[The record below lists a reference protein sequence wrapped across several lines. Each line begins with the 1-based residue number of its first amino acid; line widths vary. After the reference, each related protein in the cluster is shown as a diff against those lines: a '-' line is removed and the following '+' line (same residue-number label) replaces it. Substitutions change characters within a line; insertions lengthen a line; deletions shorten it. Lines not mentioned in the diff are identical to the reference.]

1 MDERV
6 TTGRDNALEDEHRQE
21 KIPNISPCTTSN
33 LDNEIRTDSHSDLNN
48 HRTNRSYEG
57 SDDTLHEKSPD
68 EDSILAQNHDRIP
81 SQIIISF
88 ASTDPDAPNNWPFHK
103 KFVIFLG
110 GIMSVINST
119 LASSMPSGAS
129 QEIAKHFHVTSD
141 LQLVLPISTFL
152 IGYVVGPILCGPLSE
167 NYGRKIVFLVAF
179 LLYTIFTM
187 ATALAPN
194 WPAFLIFRFICGV
207 FASAPVAVVGGL
219 YADIFADPRK
229 RGVAMACFMAAT
241 TFGPVLGP
249 LISGFTAP
257 VSWRWPFWILLM
269 LAGVTIPFILIMPE
283 SYAPVILARKAARM
297 RQETGNKN
305 IVARKDLE
313 SRSMN
318 YVITMVMT
326 RPFRMLF
333 HESIVLFT
341 CMYLSLAYAIFYLYF
356 EAYPIIFQGPNSVY
370 HFNAGE
376 TGLVGTLIL
385 SFSRRNQPGRI
396 LFMFNADL
404 DFAGIPADWHWC
416 GSMFAAFPS
425 LRLIPGAGAGEKGTL
440 EPDRGIQTPATGLRR
455 RSIICGLA
463 FLDRLVCK
471 G

>member
-1 MDERV
+1 
-6 TTGRDNALEDEHRQE
+6 
-21 KIPNISPCTTSN
+21 
-33 LDNEIRTDSHSDLNN
+33 
-48 HRTNRSYEG
+48 
-57 SDDTLHEKSPD
+57 
-68 EDSILAQNHDRIP
+68 
-81 SQIIISF
+81 
-88 ASTDPDAPNNWPFHK
+88 
-103 KFVIFLG
+103 
-110 GIMSVINST
+110 MSVINST

-129 QEIAKHFHVTSD
+129 QEIAKHFQVTSD

-249 LISGFTAP
+249 LVSGFTAP

-283 SYAPVILARKAARM
+283 SYAPVILAKKAAKM
-297 RQETGNKN
+297 RKETGNEN

-376 TGLVGTLIL
+376 TGLVRTLVL
-385 SFSRRNQPGRI
+385 SFSRK
-396 LFMFNADL
+396 
-404 DFAGIPADWHWC
+404 HW
-416 GSMFAAFPS
+416 GEQIYSRSM
-425 LRLIPGAGAGEKGTL
+425 LT
-440 EPDRGIQTPATGLRR
+440 
-455 RSIICGLA
+455 
-463 FLDRLVCK
+463 
-471 G
+471 